1 MPTNRNING
10 FRTGFHGVRPNRFK
24 VTGAFPEGA
33 GASDTLFDIYIK
45 AADLP
50 ASTVGVI
57 QVAWQGRIVKFSG
70 ERVYT
75 EWVISVYDSN
85 KEAESLRSGFEKWIE
100 KMDQRIGHN
109 IDYNLVENWTLYY
122 NDLNGTSTNDSEYRN
137 SITLVNCFPLELGPV
152 QMNYDLSDTF
162 SEFTVILAYDYWTP
176 NAPGSGITNG

>member
-1 MPTNRNING
+1 
-10 FRTGFHGVRPNRFK
+10 
-24 VTGAFPEGA
+24 
-33 GASDTLFDIYIK
+33 
-45 AADLP
+45 
-50 ASTVGVI
+50 
-57 QVAWQGRIVKFSG
+57 
-70 ERVYT
+70 
-75 EWVISVYDSN
+75 
-85 KEAESLRSGFEKWIE
+85 
-100 KMDQRIGHN
+100 MDQRIGHN